1 MNAPMATTFS
11 DVRLELER
19 QLEHWRQAALRLS
32 DLDSVAPAPAW
43 QSLEHYLGV
52 SLRQTL
58 DQSLARLRRA
68 ADAATSELATVSDEN
83 DLSRARARIM
93 DLRQRYLRVET
104 TIDFYADAL
113 ATRAV
118 PRMGAL
124 LRACDHMATTS
135 MAEVLRPLGRQVPAA
150 LTYLDAGL
158 GASIL
163 KAGLRLWDGT
173 AENPVATIKVTRHN
187 LLRPTSVLH
196 EAGHQVAHMLGW
208 NDELAARLQSCPG
221 ASPRTAEVWSGWA
234 AEVAGDAVGFAF
246 TGYAAVAALH
256 DVVDGGRAKVFAF
269 LPYDPHPTSYLRVRL
284 GIAMCRAMYG
294 AGPWDRLESAWC
306 RLYPLDSAPSASRN
320 LVEESVAVLPR
331 ITAIILQ
338 EAYRAFG
345 GRPLTALIDPMRVSP
360 GALAELERAAGRAA
374 FSSPYWIWNEAIRL
388 LALTGYRAALG
399 SGPMRE
405 ALVRQERWMLA
416 IGRQREAA

>member
-1 MNAPMATTFS
+1 MALT
-11 DVRLELER
+11 DIRRELER

-32 DLDSVAPAPAW
+32 DLDSVAPAAAW

-52 SLRQTL
+52 SLRQML
-58 DQSLARLRRA
+58 DQSLTRLRRA
-68 ADAATSELATVSDEN
+68 AAEATSELAAARSED
-83 DLSRARARIM
+83 DLGRARTRIM
-93 DLRQRYLRVET
+93 ALRQRYLRVET
-104 TIDFYADAL
+104 TVDFYADAL

-124 LRACDHMATTS
+124 LRACDYIATTS
-135 MAEVLRPLGRQVPAA
+135 MAEILRPLGRQVPAA

-208 NDELAARLQSCPG
+208 NDELAGRLRSCPG
-221 ASPRTAEVWSGWA
+221 ASRRTADVWSGWA
-234 AEVAGDAVGFAF
+234 PEIAGDAFAF
-246 TGYAAVAALH
+246 VHTAYAAVAALH
-256 DVVDGGRAKVFAF
+256 DVVDGGPAKVFAF

-284 GIAMCRAMYG
+284 GVAMCRSTYG
-294 AGPWDRLESAWC
+294 AGPWDGLESAWC
-306 RLYPLDSAPSASRN
+306 RLYPLAAAPATSRD
-320 LVEESVAVLPR
+320 LLEESVAVLPQM
-331 ITAIILQ
+331 TSIILRDP
-338 EAYRAFG
+338 YRAFG

-360 GALAELERAAGRAA
+360 AALATLEQAAGRAA
-374 FSSPYWIWNEAIRL
+374 FSSPYWIWNESIRL
-388 LALTGYRAALG
+388 VALTGYLAAQ
-399 SGPMRE
+399 GPASMGE
-405 ALVRQERWMLA
+405 ALLCEERWMLA
-416 IGRQREAA
+416 IGRLRVAA